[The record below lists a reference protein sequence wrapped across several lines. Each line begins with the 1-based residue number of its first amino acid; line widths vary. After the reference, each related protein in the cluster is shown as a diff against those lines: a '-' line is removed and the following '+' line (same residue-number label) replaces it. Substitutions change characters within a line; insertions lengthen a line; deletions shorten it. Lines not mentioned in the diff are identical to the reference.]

1 MNNPCNDTN
10 VNMESSLPDSLTSTP
25 LAPVAFVGLDVPSA
39 SKTTGRH
46 YAIWQAFTT
55 DRSPDRVPLK
65 VGLMQLY
72 FNLICKI

>member
-1 MNNPCNDTN
+1 MNNPRNDTN

-65 VGLMQLY
+65 VGLMQ
-72 FNLICKI
+72 